1 METVRMLNAGRFVS
15 RGRGRHGT
23 RVIDSYELIYVDAG
37 KLEMFEAGQTFRLSA
52 GEWLLLRPG
61 RRHGGLAAYEPQLVF
76 YWGHFV
82 PRGAEGGARLE
93 AMPSSGRSGR
103 PGRFGEYYRLL
114 LSELRESGPGPGA
127 DLLAELL
134 LLEAGRRSEGK
145 EEKAASGL
153 AERARTHIRLHFDE
167 SLSTALLAE
176 ELQCSADYL
185 NRLCRRSWGC
195 TVTEEINRVRLAH
208 ACRLLLAGK
217 LNVKEVAYESGF
229 NDLAY
234 FRRRFRALYGQ
245 TPAEY
250 RKAHS
255 LGHVNTE

>member
-37 KLEMFEAGQTFRLSA
+37 KLEMFEAGRTFRLSA

-114 LSELRESGPGPGA
+114 LS
-127 DLLAELL
+127 
-134 LLEAGRRSEGK
+134 
-145 EEKAASGL
+145 
-153 AERARTHIRLHFDE
+153 
-167 SLSTALLAE
+167 
-176 ELQCSADYL
+176 
-185 NRLCRRSWGC
+185 
-195 TVTEEINRVRLAH
+195 
-208 ACRLLLAGK
+208 
-217 LNVKEVAYESGF
+217 
-229 NDLAY
+229 
-234 FRRRFRALYGQ
+234 
-245 TPAEY
+245 
-250 RKAHS
+250 
-255 LGHVNTE
+255 

>member
-1 METVRMLNAGRFVS
+1 
-15 RGRGRHGT
+15 
-23 RVIDSYELIYVDAG
+23 
-37 KLEMFEAGQTFRLSA
+37 MFEAGRTFRLSA

-61 RRHGGLAAYEPQLVF
+61 LRHGGLAAL
-76 YWGHFV
+76 
-82 PRGAEGGARLE
+82 RGRSSCFTGGTSSRAARKGARGLRRCRR
-93 AMPSSGRSGR
+93 AGVPAAPGGSGSTTGSCFRSSAKAV
-103 PGRFGEYYRLL
+103 PA
-114 LSELRESGPGPGA
+114 PGA

-145 EEKAASGL
+145 AEKAASGL

-167 SLSTALLAE
+167 SLSTGASGGGAAV
-176 ELQCSADYL
+176 QCRL
-185 NRLCRRSWGC
+185 PGTGLCRRSWGC

-250 RKAHS
+250 RKAPLAGARQYGVS
-255 LGHVNTE
+255 RRTAAVPLSSFRAG

>member
-37 KLEMFEAGQTFRLSA
+37 KLEMFEAGRTFRLSA

-153 AERARTHIRLHFDE
+153 AERIEMGHLRDSH
-167 SLSTALLAE
+167 TAT
-176 ELQCSADYL
+176 S
-185 NRLCRRSWGC
+185 SW
-195 TVTEEINRVRLAH
+195 
-208 ACRLLLAGK
+208 
-217 LNVKEVAYESGF
+217 
-229 NDLAY
+229 
-234 FRRRFRALYGQ
+234 YGHYI
-245 TPAEY
+245 TFPY
-250 RKAHS
+250 K
-255 LGHVNTE
+255 